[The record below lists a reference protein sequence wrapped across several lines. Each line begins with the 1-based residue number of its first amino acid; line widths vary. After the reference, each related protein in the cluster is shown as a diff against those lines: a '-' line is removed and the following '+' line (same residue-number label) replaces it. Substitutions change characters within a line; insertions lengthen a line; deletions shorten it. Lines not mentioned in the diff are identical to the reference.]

1 MQSMIEKIGRSVG
14 GVVGKLF
21 QAGRD
26 AVQLCIQTIIPFMA
40 FVAGVIGLIL
50 STGIGDYIAQG
61 IKGFA
66 SSLTGLMLVCI
77 VCSIPFLSPL
87 LGPGAVTVSYT
98 HLTLPTKRIV

>member
-50 STGIGDYIAQG
+50 S
-61 IKGFA
+61 KK
-66 SSLTGLMLVCI
+66 
-77 VCSIPFLSPL
+77 L
-87 LGPGAVTVSYT
+87 LFHVFI
-98 HLTLPTKRIV
+98 LKQL